1 MTTMAFAASVGAGIV
16 LLLMPAEPSLAQAV
30 VAQQAARMIVL
41 PNPAS
46 SGALPVETALRSRR
60 SVRDFA
66 PEPLKLA
73 EVSQLLWAAQGI
85 TGPGG
90 TRTAPSAGALYPL
103 ELYLVAGNV
112 SALAKGVYR
121 YQPPGHSLIR
131 VTDGDQRAA
140 LAAAALGQRWVSDA
154 AAVIVVAADYGRTT
168 RKYGQRG
175 MRYVHMEAGHTA
187 QNIQLQAVALNLG
200 TVVVGAFDDDQVK
213 QSVGLSGAE
222 QPLCILPVGRI
233 RQAAR

>member
-1 MTTMAFAASVGAGIV
+1 MTTRGFAASVSAGII
-16 LLLMPAEPSLAQAV
+16 LLPILAAPSLAGQPASV
-30 VAQQAARMIVL
+30 HRAASAIPL

-46 SGALPVETALRSRR
+46 TGVLPVESALRSRR

-66 PEPLKLA
+66 PQPLTLA

-112 SALAKGVYR
+112 SALAKGVYK
-121 YQPPGHSLIR
+121 YQALGHSLIR
-131 VTDGDQRAA
+131 VADGDQRAA
-140 LAAAALGQRWVSDA
+140 LAAAAFGQDWVNEG
-154 AAVIVVAADYGRTT
+154 AAVIVVAAAHGRTT

-175 MRYVHMEAGHTA
+175 MRYVHMEAGHAA
-187 QNIQLQAVALNLG
+187 QNIHLQAVSLNLG
-200 TVVVGAFDDDQVK
+200 TVVVGAFDDDRVK
-213 QSVGLSGAE
+213 KIINLAGDE
-222 QPLCILPVGRI
+222 QPLCLLPVGRI
-233 RQAAR
+233 RPR